1 MMKRNGRANRIAALL
16 LTLALGQVSAVTAW
30 AGAPQISGKLLT
42 SGNVP
47 ILVNGNSAG
56 GGTTIL
62 SGAVIETPDNV
73 SATIQL
79 PGLGELELAPG
90 SIAVLEFTPNGIK
103 VTMKKGCSVVNSEA
117 GTKAS
122 VVDEKGNLL
131 ATTGQADKPAQSDG
145 SKAFRLPAC
154 AGLIVAA
161 TAATGA
167 AVAGGA
173 TAGAGLSTTVIAAIT
188 AAVAAPAVLI
198 PVVLMNTGGSNS
210 PMTP

>member
-1 MMKRNGRANRIAALL
+1 MMKHNGPTTRIAALL
-16 LTLALGQVSAVTAW
+16 LTLALGQISAVTAW

-131 ATTGQADKPAQSDG
+131 STTGQADKPAQSDG

-173 TAGAGLSTTVIAAIT
+173 AAGAGLSTTIIAAIT

-198 PVVLMNTGGSNS
+198 PVLMNTGGSNS